1 MSSYISLK
9 TVSLICYYNMIYAV
23 CIRASFS
30 TVKIKTLILITKIM
44 NELKR
49 RHALNFG
56 HFAQS
61 PVVLSL
67 YDSNKSITNT
77 VFAIRQ
83 TTLTG
88 IIIMYQNLFYF
99 DMSGSHYMVTALEPA
114 YHRSRRYSFAIKPAA
129 TVTKVYCI
137 RARSRRLRPSLQ
149 WIRTS

>member
-67 YDSNKSITNT
+67 SDSNKSITNT
-77 VFAIRQ
+77 DFAIRQ
-83 TTLTG
+83 TTG
-88 IIIMYQNLFYF
+88 IIMYQNLFYF

-114 YHRSRRYSFAIKPAA
+114 YHRSRSYS
-129 TVTKVYCI
+129 CN
-137 RARSRRLRPSLQ
+137 
-149 WIRTS
+149 